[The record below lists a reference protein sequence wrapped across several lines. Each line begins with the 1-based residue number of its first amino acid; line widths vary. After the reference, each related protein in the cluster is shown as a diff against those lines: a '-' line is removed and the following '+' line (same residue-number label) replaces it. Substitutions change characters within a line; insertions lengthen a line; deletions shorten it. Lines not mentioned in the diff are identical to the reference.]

1 MTHDIEI
8 KRAEYIAKTV
18 ELRENLS
25 FASPVEI
32 LSATDIYCSDYY
44 GSLAGWDLGRTKAA
58 TFFNAWNTHVKLTW
72 QVPRNT
78 RTYLMQQVLASGF
91 ISARSAILARFVSF
105 FRALRVAPSH
115 EVRTIAFLVSRDMR
129 SVTGRNLELVRQ
141 LSGQDP
147 WAASPTRVKE
157 SLMERELVGV
167 PERDTW
173 RCSYLR
179 KLLEQRQF
187 AHYNG
192 DTDTEIHLSDVIDSL
207 CNS

>member
-1 MTHDIEI
+1 MSSATHLGHHLSEDGTLTHDIEI

-32 LSATDIYCSDYY
+32 LSATDVYCSDYY
-44 GSLAGWDLGRTKAA
+44 GSLAGWDLGCEKAA

-78 RTYLMQQVLASGF
+78 RTYLLQQVLASGF
-91 ISARSAILARFVSF
+91 TSARSAVLARFVSF

-141 LSGQDP
+141 LSGQDS
-147 WAASPTRVKE
+147 WAASHSWRE
-157 SLMERELVGV
+157 S
-167 PERDTW
+167 W
-173 RCSYLR
+173 
-179 KLLEQRQF
+179 
-187 AHYNG
+187 
-192 DTDTEIHLSDVIDSL
+192 
-207 CNS
+207 